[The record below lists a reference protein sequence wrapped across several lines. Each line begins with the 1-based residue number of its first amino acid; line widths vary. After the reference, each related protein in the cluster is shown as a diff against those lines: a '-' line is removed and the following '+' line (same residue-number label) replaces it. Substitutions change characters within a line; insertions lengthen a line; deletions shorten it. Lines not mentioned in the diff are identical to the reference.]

1 MCYRVWCA
9 HPEGWAKLLV
19 LLIFHLSVNLSEE
32 SVILCHLASVGGPVR
47 GEVSEQ
53 VVEGSGVVHDSLLY
67 LIRGKVQDIFIDLKD
82 FFS

>member
-9 HPEGWAKLLV
+9 HPEGWAKLLGF
-19 LLIFHLSVNLSEE
+19 LILHLSVELSKE
-32 SVILCHLASVGGPVR
+32 SVVFCHLASVGGPVR

-53 VVEGSGVVHDSLLY
+53 VVEGSGVVHDSLVY
-67 LIRGKVQDIFIDLKD
+67 PTRGKVQDIFIDLKD